1 MFIITALSPIMMHYN
16 PLNLETFE
24 QEESE
29 NPFGKPVM
37 LDDVQK
43 EIKQAVGSPCPAI
56 QNDGGSPGD
65 AGNASSNTA
74 KDLGNNPTTAF
85 TGCAD
90 TTDDEDWY
98 EFSMDENYNIEVT
111 LSNYQND
118 YDLILWFDEGNGS
131 YNYATYSIL
140 SDPVERITSIGTT
153 LESTPGTY
161 WIEVSPWQQSGS
173 SIGDYDLEIW
183 TNYTES
189 CIDWFN
195 PQNDGGTGQDAPH
208 NWTDS
213 PTNMGN
219 NVTASYTG
227 CLDSNDSGDT
237 FAFDVPVNHTITVIL
252 TPEDDLNLGPI
263 RLHEANGSVID
274 IEWVGVTTSGTT
286 FEDQP
291 GTYYVNVT
299 HQNGNGNYT
308 IEVFTNYSIPFP
320 NLAIDGVT
328 VVNQVVNPGDVVPFD
343 VTVIND
349 GTLDVTD
356 PFMAEV
362 ILSEDTGITW
372 VDHNIGNTTWSNG
385 LVINATQILTINGT
399 IPANIV
405 EGEYRV
411 YVVLDSDET
420 ITELEET
427 DNQIFVQT
435 LDVGNSVNACETVQ
449 NDALSGKDA
458 GEEVNTSIDLG
469 LKVDLEIRGCID
481 SSDRADMYK
490 ITVSP
495 NQSLDVTLVS
505 PPISGADFDL
515 ELRLPNGTIIDDSEL
530 SIDDFVTLE
539 GTDYENTSGDY
550 YLYVEY
556 WAPWNG
562 NSRPGGTYRL
572 LIGEPDQSTYVVP
585 FSCRNQNDLGQQ
597 GDADG
602 SAGEPLGTNYNRSGT
617 GCLSNTDTRDVY
629 TFGMEG
635 FKNVEINFNASTSL
649 PFTASLTN
657 SADAEIATID
667 NTSFG
672 LLFESFGN
680 EMYEGQDNT
689 FTLAIDS
696 NGGEG
701 TYELDISF
709 HEPALPDLIHS
720 ALICPTTETFTDE
733 VIAVQWIINNSR
745 GPGDGAEMS
754 VVIELIDSNNETVSI
769 IYSSETASENP
780 VVTDAMSYNRYTV
793 QDSYQFFTIPTN
805 TSSGDYR
812 CKIIIDANGDVP
824 EINESNNIHF
834 SEPFVILNE
843 AELWAND
850 GDRDGFN
857 STDAGD
863 GIIDDCPDNS
873 GSSTVDRYG
882 CPDLDND
889 GVSND
894 NDILPND
901 RTQWYDSDGDGF
913 GDNPVGT
920 NGDECPDLAGVYNG
934 DNGVGCPISDL
945 DFDGV
950 LNENDACPDTP
961 PGTIVGAD
969 GCGLPEEPAD
979 NTTDPNDSTGVT
991 PPIDNAD
998 DTSSG
1003 DGATEASDDAESESG
1018 LFGMSY
1024 TVIGLIGV
1032 VVVLS
1037 LLTLLFVR
1045 GRGSKNDDAFA
1056 MQEKAYAAAGFAAIS
1071 GAGAAD
1077 ASITPEQ
1084 LAYEQQLIA
1093 SGYPADYARAYADQH
1108 FRPWLKQ

>member
-1 MFIITALSPIMMHYN
+1 MMHYN

-37 LDDVQK
+37 LDDLTK
-43 EIKQAVGSPCPAI
+43 NLKNAVGQPCGI
-56 QNDGGSPGD
+56 NNNDAGTPGD
-65 AGNASSNTA
+65 AGNSTTTA
-74 KDLGNNPTTAF
+74 KSIGNNPTTSF

-90 TTDDEDWY
+90 QTDEQDWY
-98 EFSMDENYNIEVT
+98 EFTMEEDHNVEVL
-111 LSNYQND
+111 LSNFGGSNASDDQD
-118 YDLILWFDEGNGS
+118 FDMGI
-131 YNYATYSIL
+131 YVD
-140 SDPVERITSIGTT
+140 DPNIGTGFIT
-153 LESTPGTY
+153 VAANSRTTTERVSTVNTQIDGLAGTY
-161 WIEVSPWQQSGS
+161 WIVVVPYNDGAGTAQ
-173 SIGDYDLEIW
+173 GDYDVNVW

-189 CIDWFN
+189 CLDWN
-195 PQNDGGTGQDAPH
+195 DPQNDANTGQDAPQ

-219 NVTASYTG
+219 NITSSYSG
-227 CLDSNDSGDT
+227 CLDKYDSGDVL
-237 FAFDVPVNHTITVIL
+237 AFDVPVNHTITVIL
-252 TPEDDLNLGPI
+252 TLEDEVDLDLF
-263 RLHEANGSVID
+263 LHEANGSVID
-274 IEWVGVTTSGTT
+274 DDTFGVRDVTTSGTT

-349 GTLDVTD
+349 GTLDVTNT
-356 PFMAEV
+356 FMAEV
-362 ILSEDTGITW
+362 ILSEDTGNTW
-372 VDHNIGNTTWSNG
+372 VDHNLGNATWSNG
-385 LVINATQILTINGT
+385 LAINATQTLTINGT
-399 IPANIV
+399 IPTNIV

-411 YVVLDSDET
+411 FVVLDSDEN

-427 DNQIFVQT
+427 DNQITSQT

-469 LKVDLEIRGCID
+469 LKVDLELRGCID

-515 ELRLPNGTIIDDSEL
+515 ELRLPNGTIIYDSEL

-556 WAPWNG
+556 WPPWSNT
-562 NSRPGGTYRL
+562 RPGGTYRL

-602 SAGEPLGTNYNRSGT
+602 SAGEPLGTNFNASGT

-657 SADAEIATID
+657 SADTEIATID
-667 NTSFG
+667 NTSYG

-720 ALICPTTETFTDE
+720 ALICPTTDTFTDE
-733 VIAVQWIINNSR
+733 DIAVQWVINNSR
-745 GPGDGAEMS
+745 GPGDGAVMN

-769 IYSSETASENP
+769 IYSSETESENP

-793 QDSYQFFTIPTN
+793 QESYQFFTIPTN

-812 CKIIIDANGDVP
+812 CKIIIDADGDVP

-834 SEPFVILNE
+834 SEPFPILNE

-863 GIIDDCPDNS
+863 GIIDDCPDNP

-894 NDILPND
+894 NDILPID
-901 RTQWYDSDGDGF
+901 KTQWYDSDGDGF

-920 NGDECPDLAGVYNG
+920 NGDQCPDLVGVFNG
-934 DNGVGCPISDL
+934 DDGVGCPVSDL

-979 NTTDPNDSTGVT
+979 NTTDPTDSTGVT
-991 PPIDNAD
+991 PPTDNAD

-1003 DGATEASDDAESESG
+1003 DGATEASDDTESESG

-1056 MQEKAYAAAGFAAIS
+1056 MQEKAYAAAGFAAIA